1 MLAGFA
7 SVDITPRVGSRLNG
21 FIARNSESTGID
33 LPLAARAL
41 WLEEAD
47 ARALFVGLDLLGLE
61 PAFADAVV
69 TRLAEALDLPGEAIV
84 LACTHTHS
92 GPMTAPLRGLGPADG
107 AYLAVLADRI
117 LQAASEA
124 VSSRQPVRLRWGRA
138 PLAIGVNRRQPSPDG
153 SGVILGWNPRGPS
166 DAEVRVLCL
175 EGGDAPILL
184 IHHACHPYCLGGE
197 HTLISPDFWGYAA
210 AALSEEG
217 CHCIYLNGCAGNIR
231 VRTAYQGPEAA
242 RQTGREV
249 ARAALEAFRRARED
263 AEAVVRVRSS
273 AIELPYD
280 ALPDLSRIEA
290 QLSRPDRTVR
300 DSERGN
306 PDVRAR
312 IQEAWRQWLAEL
324 TGILAERGA
333 LPPLVCRV
341 SVARIGGGGLVVFP
355 GEVFYEVGR
364 MTADRIQADPVCV
377 AAYGHGY
384 IGYVPAPDAYPQGG
398 YEIDEAHRYVGLWRV
413 APEAAGRLQG
423 AALQLWTA
431 CGGRVRS
438 VNTA

>member
-210 AALSEEG
+210 AALSEP
-217 CHCIYLNGCAGNIR
+217 
-231 VRTAYQGPEAA
+231 TP
-242 RQTGREV
+242 
-249 ARAALEAFRRARED
+249 ARAASAPIASQTVASVSLISSPSRA
-263 AEAVVRVRSS
+263 
-273 AIELPYD
+273 L
-280 ALPDLSRIEA
+280 
-290 QLSRPDRTVR
+290 
-300 DSERGN
+300 
-306 PDVRAR
+306 
-312 IQEAWRQWLAEL
+312 
-324 TGILAERGA
+324 
-333 LPPLVCRV
+333 
-341 SVARIGGGGLVVFP
+341 
-355 GEVFYEVGR
+355 
-364 MTADRIQADPVCV
+364 
-377 AAYGHGY
+377 
-384 IGYVPAPDAYPQGG
+384 
-398 YEIDEAHRYVGLWRV
+398 
-413 APEAAGRLQG
+413 
-423 AALQLWTA
+423 
-431 CGGRVRS
+431 
-438 VNTA
+438 

>member
-7 SVDITPRVGSRLNG
+7 SVDITPPVGSRLNG
-21 FIARNSESTGID
+21 FIARNSASTGID

-47 ARALFVGLDLLGLE
+47 TRALFVGLDLLAIE
-61 PAFADAVV
+61 PAFADAAVS
-69 TRLAEALDLPGEAIV
+69 RLATTLGLPEEAIV
-84 LACTHTHS
+84 LTCTHTHS
-92 GPMTAPLRGLGPADG
+92 GPMTAPLRGLGPADD

-117 LQAASEA
+117 LQAGSRA
-124 VSSRQPVRLRWGRA
+124 VSSRKHVRVRWGTA

-153 SGVILGWNPRGPS
+153 SGVILGWNPCGPS

-175 EGGDAPILL
+175 EGRDAPTLL

-231 VRTAYQGPEAA
+231 VRTAYQGPQAA
-242 RQTGREV
+242 AETGQQV
-249 ARAALEAFRRARED
+249 ARAALEALGRARED
-263 AEAVVRVRSS
+263 PDPVLQVRSRS
-273 AIELPYD
+273 IELPYD
-280 ALPDLSRIEA
+280 ALPDLSRIEP
-290 QLSRPDRTVR
+290 QLRQPDRTVR

-306 PDVRAR
+306 PLVRAR
-312 IQEAWRQWLAEL
+312 VQEAWRQWLADL
-324 TGILAERGA
+324 TAVLAERGT
-333 LPPLVCRV
+333 LPPLVCRL

-355 GEVFYEVGR
+355 GEVFYEAGR
-364 MTADRIQADPVCV
+364 ITADRIEADPVCV

-398 YEIDEAHRYVGLWRV
+398 YEVDEAHRYVGLWRV
-413 APEAAGRLQG
+413 APEAAMHLRE

-431 CGGRVRS
+431 CGGRLRP